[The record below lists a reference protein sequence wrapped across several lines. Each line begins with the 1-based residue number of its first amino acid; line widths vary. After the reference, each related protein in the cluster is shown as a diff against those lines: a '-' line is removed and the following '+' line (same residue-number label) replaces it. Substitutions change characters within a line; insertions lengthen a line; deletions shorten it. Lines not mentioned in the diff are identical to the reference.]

1 MTMTTEQKKE
11 IQSALK
17 NYVDSFPSQRK
28 AVETLSNCSE
38 ATIIAI
44 LTNKWESVGEKM
56 WLSIG
61 KQLGVGKRRMKLVET
76 LCFQT
81 LILYYSIAK
90 EEGAT
95 FAMVGGGGFG
105 KSVAGE
111 WYSANNRDKNVFY
124 LECAEFWNKKYFLQ
138 KLLQAMS
145 INPFGLNVPEMMETI
160 VREMRRRNQPLVIL
174 DEIDKL
180 QEPVLKFFI
189 TFYNQLNGLCGF
201 VWTSTDAIEKKI
213 TKGINKRAVG
223 YQELF
228 SRIGASFIQLPPVT
242 KEEVLAICQANG
254 INDREV
260 INTIAN
266 EVHQLGGDLRRIERN
281 FLKNEVRALRDK
293 QLKAA

>member
-1 MTMTTEQKKE
+1 MTTDQKKE

-17 NYVDSFPSQRK
+17 NYVDSFPSQRR
-28 AVETLSNCSE
+28 AVETLNDCSE
-38 ATIIAI
+38 ATVIAI
-44 LTNKWESVGEKM
+44 TSGKWDSVSDRM

-95 FAMVGGGGFG
+95 FALVGGGGFG
-105 KSVAGE
+105 KSAAGE
-111 WYSANNRDKNVFY
+111 WYSAHNRDKSVFY
-124 LECAEFWNKKYFLQ
+124 LECAEYWNQKYFLQ
-138 KLLQAMS
+138 KLMQTMG
-145 INPFGLNVPEMMETI
+145 INPHGFSVPEMMETI
-160 VREMRRRNQPLVIL
+160 VREMRRRNHPLVIL

-180 QEPVLKFFI
+180 REPVLKFFI

-213 TKGINKRAVG
+213 TKGLNKRSIG
-223 YQELF
+223 YQEIF
-228 SRIGASFIQLPPVT
+228 SRIGARFITLPPVS
-242 KEEVLAICQANG
+242 KEEVIAICEANG
-254 INDREV
+254 ITDKEEV
-260 INTIAN
+260 HAIAN

-281 FLKNEVRALRDK
+281 FLKNEVRKLRSK